1 MRRGLAALSVICAVG
16 LWPLSGS
23 GAPTITVYDI
33 ASSDVPGPQPIRA
46 FPVPAAAG
54 WSGAQLV
61 YDNYAEGLG
70 FSPVGASDISEMNL
84 LTMPLSNAHVTIN
97 NVSYDS
103 GPSNLQVDNTVTT
116 IFTNEEG
123 SDADPLAD
131 NRFPYHIPRPQRW
144 CGEWFSSFQF
154 DLASATPKFGV
165 FLAGA
170 TNWPWLPDRHNFLNM
185 AGWSDTDPLSG
196 MPMDVYVQ
204 GVGESFAEAYHE
216 RIVLPFDGED
226 NMSYC
231 PFVMVEDAE
240 EPIQAVTIIHDCYAQ
255 GKLTYGF
262 MDVYVGVGLPPPG
275 DATGDG
281 CVDGADYTAWADH
294 YLWTGVPAY
303 SAGGWTVG
311 NWTEDDTVDG
321 ADYTCWADNYLKG
334 CPPQV
339 PEPATL
345 SVLGL
350 CGCLALL
357 RRKR

>member
-1 MRRGLAALSVICAVG
+1 MSRSLLVLAVIGAVGLFAPLGLAAPIIS
-16 LWPLSGS
+16 
-23 GAPTITVYDI
+23 VYDI

-54 WSGAQLV
+54 WSGAKLA

-70 FSPVGASDISEMNL
+70 FSPVGATDISEMNQV
-84 LTMPLSNAHVTIN
+84 TMPLSNAHMTIN
-97 NVSYDS
+97 NVSYDP
-103 GPSNLQVDNTVTT
+103 GPSNLQVDNTGT

-131 NRFPYHIPRPQRW
+131 NRFPYHIPRPGRW

-154 DLASATPKFGV
+154 DLASATSKFGV

-240 EPIQAVTIIHDCYAQ
+240 EPIQAVTIIHDCYAL

-262 MDVYVGVGLPPPG
+262 MDVYV
-275 DATGDG
+275 
-281 CVDGADYTAWADH
+281 
-294 YLWTGVPAY
+294 
-303 SAGGWTVG
+303 
-311 NWTEDDTVDG
+311 
-321 ADYTCWADNYLKG
+321 
-334 CPPQV
+334 

-345 SVLGL
+345 SLVVIGAAGL
-350 CGCLALL
+350 LL
-357 RRKR
+357 RRRR